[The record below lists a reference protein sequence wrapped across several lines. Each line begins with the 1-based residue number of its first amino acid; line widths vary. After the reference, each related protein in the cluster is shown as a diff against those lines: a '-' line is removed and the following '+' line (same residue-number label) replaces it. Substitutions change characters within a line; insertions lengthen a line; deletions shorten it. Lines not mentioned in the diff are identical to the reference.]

1 MLEVSLLSRLQ
12 HPYIGGITDHFHD
25 GDDLCMVLE
34 LAGGGATAW
43 LDGGPEVGS
52 LLIDSMSLPL
62 VLAPTLTPTPTPSL
76 TPSRNPDPDH
86 HPQP

>member
-1 MLEVSLLSRLQ
+1 MVALHYSLWRVWQVDPPS
-12 HPYIGGITDHFHD
+12 YFGEGKY
-25 GDDLCMVLE
+25 
-34 LAGGGATAW
+34 LAVA
-43 LDGGPEVGS
+43 PEVGS

-76 TPSRNPDPDH
+76 TPYRNPDPDH